1 MTFTRSLVRS
11 LIDKPALG
19 PFRLAITLQHAR
31 KDEAATNAMAARSG
45 VATLRYDDLSALR
58 QKSDTLFILGSGLS
72 VLELSQS
79 EFSLIDQN
87 CSVGLN
93 SWALHDFVPDAYSF
107 EEVESDLYE
116 GVASSLGTALSRP
129 EVLEKNPLVLMLRPH
144 ASTPAA
150 RLVSVPKM
158 LRQRLRYYGRVTLVS
173 SKVENLA
180 TDLSAILRTMAKHT
194 VPPAITLDAGMSVSR
209 LVTLGARAHFKK
221 IVLVGVDLASSDY
234 FFDGDPSFLER
245 RGITTFDPWIDR
257 EDIHDTESRRNI
269 VRRASVFLPALAEA
283 VRDTFGVTVSVA
295 SPTSMLSA
303 HLPVLD
309 WRSV

>member
-1 MTFTRSLVRS
+1 MTFTRSLVHS
-11 LIDKPALG
+11 LVDKPALG
-19 PFRLAITLQHAR
+19 SFRLAITLQHAR
-31 KDEAATNAMAARSG
+31 KDEAATKAMAARSD
-45 VATLRYDDLSALR
+45 VASLRYHDLSALR

-79 EFSLIDQN
+79 EFSLIDRN

-116 GVASSLGTALSRP
+116 GVAASLGTALDRP

-158 LRQRLRYYGRVTLVS
+158 LRQRVRYYGRVTLVS
-173 SKVENLA
+173 RKLENLA
-180 TDLSAILRTMAKHT
+180 ADLSAILRTMAKNK
-194 VPPAITLDAGMSVSR
+194 VSPLVTLDAGMSVSR
-209 LVTLGARAHFKK
+209 LVTLGARANFKE

-245 RGITTFDPWIDR
+245 RGITTFDPWINR
-257 EDIHDTESRRNI
+257 EDRHDTESRRSI
-269 VRRASVFLPALAEA
+269 VRQASVFLPALAGA
-283 VRDTFGVTVSVA
+283 VRDTFGATVSLA

-303 HLPVLD
+303 HLPVFD
-309 WRSV
+309 WNA